1 MKNQEIREAI
11 KRARVKHWQIAAE
24 LGIGESTLVR
34 WLRFDLTEERK
45 NLILSAVEKVSAE
58 NG

>member
-1 MKNQEIREAI
+1 MKNPEIREAI

-34 WLRFDLTEERK
+34 WLRFDLTDERK
-45 NLILSAVEKVSAE
+45 GLILAAVEKVRAE